1 MTEPRTSD
9 VVIIGA
15 GFGGLACARRL
26 GGSAARVTVVDRHN
40 YHLFVPLLYQVAT
53 AALSPADIAQP
64 IRHMLSRYPNIEVV
78 LDEVTG
84 VDLAARRLTLSR
96 EGPLH
101 FGRLVIAAG
110 SSYSYFGHDD
120 WAKAAPGPRTLEDAR
135 VLRARLLLAFEKAE
149 TSDDPAERERLL
161 TTVVVGG
168 GPTGVEMAGAVAEL
182 ARHSLARDFRRI
194 DPTHARILL
203 VEAGPRILAA
213 FPEKLSAYAETALT
227 RLGVTVLN
235 NHTVDHV
242 APGEVT
248 INGTTHRAGC
258 IIWGAGVKAAPA
270 AAWLGIAP
278 DRQGRIAVNPDLSV
292 PGHDGVFV
300 IGDCAA
306 APGPN
311 DRPLPALA
319 QVAHQ
324 QGHHLGKGLRRQ
336 IARGTPLAPFRFRN
350 RGDTAVV
357 GRNAAVFDFGWITVK
372 GRIGWLLWA
381 LVHIYLLTGF
391 QNRALVAVHWFWLYL
406 TYERGARLITG
417 GEPRDP

>member
-1 MTEPRTSD
+1 
-9 VVIIGA
+9 
-15 GFGGLACARRL
+15 
-26 GGSAARVTVVDRHN
+26 VVDRHN

-64 IRHMLSRYPNIEVV
+64 IRHMLARYRNIEVV

-84 VDLAARRLTLSR
+84 IDPGKRRLELSR

-120 WAKAAPGPRTLEDAR
+120 WARAAPGPRTLEDAR

-203 VEAGPRILAA
+203 IEAGPRLLPT

-227 RLGVTVLN
+227 RLGVTVMT
-235 NHTVDHV
+235 NHAVDRV

-248 INGTTHRAGC
+248 VSGETTRAGC

-270 AAWLGIAP
+270 AAWLGIEP
-278 DRQGRIAVNPDLSV
+278 DRQGRIRVNPDLSV
-292 PGHDGVFV
+292 PGHDGIFV

-311 DRPLPALA
+311 GQPLPALA

-324 QGHHLGKGLRRQ
+324 QGRHLGKGLRRQ
-336 IARGTPLAPFRFRN
+336 VVDGKPLAAFRFRN
-350 RGDTAVV
+350 RGNTAVV
-357 GRNAAVFDFGWITVK
+357 GRDAAVFDFGWITLK

-417 GEPRDP
+417 GEIRDP